1 MSTQT
6 VRGIVLRRWDSGESD
21 RRIVLL
27 TREAGKI
34 IAVARGARKGGSKLA
49 GVTEPFCVAD
59 FHLAAGKTLYVT
71 QAQPVAGFGELRL
84 GFNRIAAAS
93 GWVEILDK
101 AIHAGGAITHGF
113 ELAVT
118 VLHSISHVKEPLAP
132 LCWGDIRLM
141 EAVGFAPSFS
151 IAQRDSGGELWIS
164 ASEGTIVQSGGSESR
179 IPVTRTVAI
188 SLRRL
193 RELEGPPQYLREA
206 RAVVAALGALWE
218 HLLEVRLPARR
229 TLTAPG

>member
-1 MSTQT
+1 M
-6 VRGIVLRRWDSGESD
+6 RGIVLRRWDSGESD

-34 IAVARGARKGGSKLA
+34 TAVARGARKGGSKLA

-59 FHLAAGKTLYVT
+59 FQLAAGRTLYVT

-84 GFNRIAAAS
+84 GFERIAAAS
-93 GWVEILDK
+93 AWAEILDK
-101 AIHAGGAITHGF
+101 AIHAGGAVLHGF

-118 VLHSISHVKEPLAP
+118 VLHGICHAREPLAP

-141 EAVGFAPSFS
+141 EGVGFAPSFAS
-151 IAQRDSGGELWIS
+151 AEYGDGGQLWIS
-164 ASEGTIVQSGGSESR
+164 TSDGTIVQSDEPLR
-179 IPVTRTVAI
+179 HIPVSPAVAI
-188 SLRRL
+188 SLRKL
-193 RELEGPPQYLREA
+193 RELEGPPEYLRGA
-206 RAVVAALGALWE
+206 KAVVDALGALWE

-229 TLTAPG
+229 TLTATG